1 MIAFHKINPLEH
13 SLSSTFS
20 DARQNAR
27 KHSRT
32 DRFGHRHGTISSQ
45 TSLPVLNQKS
55 ATARFPEPERPA
67 PLGPDRPAPIARLH
81 CKGARCKPRNRN
93 LCVGHCRATQ
103 RHAIIPRWGETGRAS
118 HPKRAGSP
126 GQAPSSGHTG
136 APQHLRGQ
144 RRRAQ
149 APNSARRAAGPHP
162 SPRRI
167 LLPWHDGRTPAGT
180 HRCPSQPR
188 NLQLSLFQ
196 IGDPPLSLKRPEPTV
211 GPKPTGTQG

>member
-1 MIAFHKINPLEH
+1 LTRYHKFTDLPACSEPKERDCTIPGTRKAIALGTRQASAHCAAALQRRPMQTPQQKTLRRALQGNPEACDH
-13 SLSSTFS
+13 SEI
-20 DARQNAR
+20 AGRN
-27 KHSRT
+27 
-32 DRFGHRHGTISSQ
+32 
-45 TSLPVLNQKS
+45 
-55 ATARFPEPERPA
+55 RPA
-67 PLGPDRPAPIARLH
+67 SR
-81 CKGARCKPRNRN
+81 
-93 LCVGHCRATQ
+93 
-103 RHAIIPRWGETGRAS
+103 
-118 HPKRAGSP
+118 PKRAGSP
-126 GQAPSSGHTG
+126 GQAPLSGHTG

-167 LLPWHDGRTPAGT
+167 LLPWHDDRTPAGT

-211 GPKPTGTQG
+211 VPKPTGTQG